1 MEHPIKLIKAVQQV
15 NDLQIKQIIHLL
27 EKNLGTIKNKRI
39 TILGLSFKENSD
51 DVRESRSIELIKIL
65 LKKKSRITVHDPKA
79 MKNTEAIFKN
89 QITYADSLLK
99 SLDNCHC
106 VIIMTPW
113 EIYRKL
119 KNNDFK
125 NMKRKL
131 IIDTRR
137 ILSRKNL
144 NAEYFALGMGN

>member
-1 MEHPIKLIKAVQQV
+1 
-15 NDLQIKQIIHLL
+15 
-27 EKNLGTIKNKRI
+27 
-39 TILGLSFKENSD
+39 
-51 DVRESRSIELIKIL
+51 
-65 LKKKSRITVHDPKA
+65 

-106 VIIMTPW
+106 VIIMTSW

-137 ILSRKNL
+137 ILSEKNL
-144 NAEYFALGMGN
+144 NGKYFGLGLGTN